1 VGFPT
6 VGTAANRLIVPPCF
20 GSHLSQPGT
29 LRAQMVRVTSGR
41 ERENYG
47 REMAE

>member
-6 VGTAANRLIVPPCF
+6 VGTAAYRLIVPPCF
-20 GSHLSQPGT
+20 GSHLSPPGA
-29 LRAQMVRVTSGR
+29 LRAQMARVAR

-47 REMAE
+47 RELTE